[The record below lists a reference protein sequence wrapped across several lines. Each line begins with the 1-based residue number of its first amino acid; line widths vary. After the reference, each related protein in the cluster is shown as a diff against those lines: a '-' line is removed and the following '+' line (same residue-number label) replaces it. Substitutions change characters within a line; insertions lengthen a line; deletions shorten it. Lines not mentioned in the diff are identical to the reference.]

1 MKIHISSDCKKY
13 LDDLGGW
20 IIERRGIIDVKVT
33 LLQQQQPVHNT
44 ASSPQFTDIRYVARP
59 LSCSVFFS
67 PDDLNPFEI
76 RGNYSATWNNMKV
89 VHWPLMSGLL
99 HLVQRGWDWAGPQ
112 LASPLITVPN
122 VTAHPSTASVPITV
136 LLYNGPLLC
145 GFNVTIKG
153 LIGILALPRS

>member
-112 LASPLITVPN
+112 LASPLITVILTPFCILIIRLVGPRNTTHSIASGVKN
-122 VTAHPSTASVPITV
+122 VCVFA
-136 LLYNGPLLC
+136 GQ
-145 GFNVTIKG
+145 G
-153 LIGILALPRS
+153 